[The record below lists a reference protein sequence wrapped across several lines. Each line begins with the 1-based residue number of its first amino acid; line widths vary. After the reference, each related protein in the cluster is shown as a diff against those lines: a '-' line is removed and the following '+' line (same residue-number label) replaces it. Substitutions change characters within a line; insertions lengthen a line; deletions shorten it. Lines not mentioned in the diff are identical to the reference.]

1 MNSIV
6 QKVAFVQNVEIDIEI
21 NETPQMSDPDSDIFY
36 ITDVVEALTER
47 AEDNDL
53 EIVDTLKKLKENGV
67 DMVAI
72 NKQSI

>member
-36 ITDVVEALTER
+36 ISDVVEALTER